1 MFVSQAQTDRF
12 LMQQTHFVVR
22 MLSAPGIAAIFT
34 ACSSSGSGKI
44 TPSDVAPDS
53 QTRLAPSVPGSVVE
67 FAYVANESSNNVS
80 AYTINP
86 TSGALTPVTG
96 SPFGAGSVPHAV
108 AVDPKG
114 KFVYVVNTAGNNVS
128 GYKIKS
134 NGALTPLPGS
144 PFEAGSGPGGIATC
158 RVTAGKCI
166 PPPL

>member
-96 SPFGAGSVPHAV
+96 SPFGAG
-108 AVDPKG
+108 
-114 KFVYVVNTAGNNVS
+114 KFLAPWQSTPRASSSMSLTPRATTFLV
-128 GYKIKS
+128 IKS
-134 NGALTPLPGS
+134 
-144 PFEAGSGPGGIATC
+144 
-158 RVTAGKCI
+158 RVTAR
-166 PPPL
+166 